1 MNTIKKLPGFVAV
14 LVIASSVGTV
24 YAEQGDVTQT
34 RANERVRTEFN
45 MQVPDSE
52 SAQSRN
58 REEHMVMNKNQNQNQ
73 YQYQHQYRHNIQE
86 TNAGSGN
93 AVMERSSW
101 QSNTATNNAAANPAM
116 QRSSF
121 AGSMNPQSTAGR
133 SMGGG
138 RR

>member
-24 YAEQGDVTQT
+24 YAEQGDITQT

-45 MQVPDSE
+45 MQIPDSE

-101 QSNTATNNAAANPAM
+101 QSNAAANPAM
-116 QRSSF
+116 QRSNF